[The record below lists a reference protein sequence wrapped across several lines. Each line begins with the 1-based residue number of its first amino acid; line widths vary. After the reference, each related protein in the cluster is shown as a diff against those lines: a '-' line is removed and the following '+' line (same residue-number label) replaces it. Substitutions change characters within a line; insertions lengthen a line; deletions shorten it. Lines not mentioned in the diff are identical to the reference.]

1 MIRNNL
7 KVILAENNVRI
18 SKLANDT
25 GIARSTIT
33 ALSENRSKGIQLDT
47 MNTLCKYLQ
56 VTPSDLFVYAP
67 IDITPSVFDMRVI
80 GYKKEATQDY
90 NIKAMEIHCTLFLN
104 FDTGIEKFS
113 EEFNAT
119 GKYINDD
126 YGKIIFNFT
135 AIDDTATQL
144 KAKSIIDNLP
154 TTLRN
159 DVYQAIRET
168 LSHELDT
175 FSKENELIEW
185 AQLLDLPT
193 VNIEFLPW

>member
-67 IDITPSVFDMRVI
+67 IDITPSVFDMKVI
-80 GYKKEATQDY
+80 GYKKRGYSRLQY
-90 NIKAMEIHCTLFLN
+90 QSYGNTLYF
-104 FDTGIEKFS
+104 IPKF
-113 EEFNAT
+113 
-119 GKYINDD
+119 
-126 YGKIIFNFT
+126 
-135 AIDDTATQL
+135 
-144 KAKSIIDNLP
+144 
-154 TTLRN
+154 
-159 DVYQAIRET
+159 
-168 LSHELDT
+168 
-175 FSKENELIEW
+175 
-185 AQLLDLPT
+185 
-193 VNIEFLPW
+193 

>member
-1 MIRNNL
+1 
-7 KVILAENNVRI
+7 
-18 SKLANDT
+18 
-25 GIARSTIT
+25 
-33 ALSENRSKGIQLDT
+33 
-47 MNTLCKYLQ
+47 
-56 VTPSDLFVYAP
+56 
-67 IDITPSVFDMRVI
+67 
-80 GYKKEATQDY
+80 
-90 NIKAMEIHCTLFLN
+90 MEIHCTLFLN

-144 KAKSIIDNLP
+144 KAKNIIDNLP

-168 LSHELDT
+168 LSHELDD